1 MKRFVVKPALQL
13 GKRVEPQTAAVDDGE
28 ARLDVPLEVA
38 DAHTQRCR
46 RLLLIERQTGHLP
59 MGRFPVGVGHA
70 VQTYALRDR
79 LDRAEDHIH
88 HRSPAD
94 APVQVERSPLE
105 LNRRPGPGARSA

>member
-79 LDRAEDHIH
+79 LIERKITSTTEAPQTLPS
-88 HRSPAD
+88 RSSGR
-94 APVQVERSPLE
+94 RS
-105 LNRRPGPGARSA
+105 S